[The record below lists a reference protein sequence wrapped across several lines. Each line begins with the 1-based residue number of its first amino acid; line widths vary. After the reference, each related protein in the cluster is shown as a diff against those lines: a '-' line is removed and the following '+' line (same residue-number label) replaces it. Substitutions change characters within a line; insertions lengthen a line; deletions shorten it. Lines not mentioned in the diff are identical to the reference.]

1 MTRNLSLF
9 AWAMRSAAP
18 LLCLLNVFGAS
29 AFAADT
35 DWKKQWDATV
45 VSANKEGSLVLS
57 GPSGRVWRDQL
68 MEFEKAYPSIKLS
81 ITAVASRDFW
91 PRVIKEREAGQ
102 YLWDLRIG
110 GADAISYGLK
120 TKGILAPIRPM
131 LLLPEVTDASKWVG
145 GIDAMFLDNEKTYF
159 LDFAATNT
167 QSDYYNNKKIPGSE
181 NLTIKSLIDPKW
193 SGKISMADPRGGSSL
208 NTLSVI
214 DKLFGDD
221 FIVKLMTDQ
230 KPVIAR
236 EPRQQIEWLASGRY
250 PIAFGIPSAAMVE
263 YAERGADMGGFA
275 KIPGLNLWSPGVG
288 AIQVVSNEPH
298 PNATIVFVNWLLT
311 RDVQTNI
318 MKAVQLNSRR
328 KDVPPGAP
336 DLVLDP
342 NRLSDYVGTQ
352 TEDMQEYA
360 QKVVE
365 ILRKTTP

>member
-1 MTRNLSLF
+1 
-9 AWAMRSAAP
+9 MRSAVL
-18 LLCLLNVFGAS
+18 LLCLLVAS
-29 AFAADT
+29 VTSALAADT
-35 DWKKQWDATV
+35 DWKKQWDSAV
-45 VSANKEGSLVLS
+45 AAANKEGSLVIS

-91 PRVIKEREAGQ
+91 PRVVKEREAGQ
-102 YLWDLRIG
+102 HLWDLRIG

-120 TKGILAPIRPM
+120 AKGVLAPIRPL
-131 LLLPEVTDASKWVG
+131 LLLPEVTDASKWMG
-145 GIDAMFLDNEKTYF
+145 GLDGMFLDNEKTYF

-167 QSDYYNNKKIPGSE
+167 HSDYYNRKKIPDSE

-208 NTLSVI
+208 NTMTVI

-230 KPVIAR
+230 KPVIAK

-263 YAERGADMGGFA
+263 YAQHGTDMSDIA
-275 KIPGLNLWSPGVG
+275 QIPGLNLWSPGVG
-288 AIQVVSNEPH
+288 AIQVVSNAPH

-311 RDVQTNI
+311 RDVQAHI
-318 MKAVQLNSRR
+318 MPAVQLNSRR
-328 KDVPPGAP
+328 NDVPPGAP

-342 NRLSDYVGTQ
+342 DHLSDYVGTQ
-352 TEDMQEYA
+352 TEDMQVYA
-360 QKVVE
+360 NRVVD